1 MIKNYFFLNRFVIES
16 QSIIVNQKVHS
27 VFSQEKEKLLIEFGN
42 DKTSFIE
49 INVNPGQPYI
59 TILDSYSRA
68 KKNTINQF
76 PKLENQTIESFEI
89 ATDDRILRLKSGNDF
104 LIFTIRGKFTN
115 VILVDEKNSIQ
126 SFKKSEEADLEKMWN
141 EFSKKEFNSD
151 FNIPDLQNLNDNIE
165 LRTIGKSF
173 PVISKEI
180 IWESERRISNSKEK
194 PLKILID
201 VIEEI
206 NYAKPSVFINE
217 QIAEV
222 HLAVDTFKIFDFNKI
237 ETFDSL
243 ISAQTYFLSKKYYYE
258 AKAYRQKIIQRY
270 IDRESKKIS
279 NKINNLH
286 GVIDR
291 GSKEE
296 EYNKIGNLLLIN
308 LKKIKPG
315 QSELIIEDIYSK
327 NSKLK
332 IKLDPKLSAK
342 KNVDKYFDKA
352 KSDKISFQKSKELL
366 DKVIKDLNKLKN
378 LNNRI
383 TEIESIKELD
393 LIMKEFKLKPVE
405 TSKDKDD
412 ISLKFKHYII
422 EGKYNVY
429 VGKDSINND
438 LLTTRFAKQNDYW
451 FHARS
456 VSGSH
461 VVLRIENTKEIIPKN
476 VLKKV
481 AALAAYHSKAKTSGL
496 ASVSYTFKKYVVKK
510 KGFPIGTVHLLREDT
525 LLVKPE
531 IPNGC
536 EFVEKD

>member
-366 DKVIKDLNKLKN
+366 DKAIKDLNKLKN

-429 VGKDSINND
+429 VGKDSKNND

-481 AALAAYHSKAKTSGL
+481 AALTAFHSKAKTSGL